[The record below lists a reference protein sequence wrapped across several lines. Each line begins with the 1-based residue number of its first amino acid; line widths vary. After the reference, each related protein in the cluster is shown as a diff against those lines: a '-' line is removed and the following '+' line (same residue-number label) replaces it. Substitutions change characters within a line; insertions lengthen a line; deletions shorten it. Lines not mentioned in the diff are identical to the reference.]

1 MLTEHLLAFTLMG
14 PEWILWILVALS
26 FVSVAIIVERSFYFG
41 LHRFA
46 RADEVVLQLLK
57 GDFAAVQSKLA
68 DAKGIQAEV
77 IRIAIANP
85 SANPEAVA
93 EVIAATVS
101 RERKYYERGLAFL
114 GTVGSNAPFVGLFG
128 TVLGII
134 KAFHE
139 LAHAASHSAQA
150 AAGGAPQVMSG
161 ISEALV
167 ATAVGLLVAIPA
179 VVAFNAFNRWLLTI
193 STSANEL
200 GHAAIAYLHTHP
212 LPQGQ
217 NDHGRK

>member
-26 FVSVAIIVERSFYFG
+26 FISVAIIVERSFYFAR
-41 LHRFA
+41 HRFA
-46 RADEVVLQLLK
+46 GADQVVLQLLE
-57 GDFAAVQSKLA
+57 GNLGAVQSKVA
-68 DAKGIQAEV
+68 GARGIQAEV

-85 SANPEAVA
+85 GANPEAVA

-139 LAHAASHSAQA
+139 LAHAASHSAQS

-193 STSANEL
+193 ATSANEL
-200 GHAAIAYLHTHP
+200 GHAAIAYLHANP
-212 LPQGQ
+212 ISQGPSH
-217 NDHGRK
+217 HGR